1 VEYFGACP
9 TKALLGKDLKLAS
22 YCFKSIN
29 KTGTALAYVI
39 RKEFS
44 FVL

>member
-9 TKALLGKDLKLAS
+9 TKALIKKDLKLIS
-22 YCFKSIN
+22 YCFETIN
-29 KTGTALAYVI
+29 KTGTALALVI